1 MAINTTAIANL
12 LRPGLKAVYGDYPS
26 YPSQWS
32 EIFTTHDSDKAVE
45 IEVEMKFL
53 GLAQIRPEGAQTAT
67 DTMGQRIVT
76 SYVHKYLALQFHITR
91 QAIKDNLYKTRFPL
105 MSRSLK
111 KSMLQTK
118 EILGASV
125 LNNGFNNAYPIGDGK
140 SLFNLNHPIDGGV
153 FANGFSTIVDLN
165 EAAIEAAIPIIQQF
179 KDQAGLICMTQP
191 KKLIVPPQLQFT
203 ADRLLGSSFRTGTPN
218 NDISAMYNMSSIP
231 EGFRTNQFL
240 SNPNAWF
247 ILTDAPDSFKHYVR
261 EPIEVDVYTDF
272 STDNL
277 MAKAVE
283 RYSFGVSNARGGFG
297 GGVAA
302 GT

>member
-12 LRPGLKAVYGDYPS
+12 LRPGLKAVYGDYPQ

-32 EIFTTHDSDKAVE
+32 EIFETHDSDKAVE
-45 IEVEMKFL
+45 VEVEMKFL
-53 GLAQIRPEGAQTAT
+53 GLAQIRPEGAPTAT

-105 MSRSLK
+105 MAKALK
-111 KSMLQTK
+111 KSMAQTK
-118 EILGASV
+118 EIMGASV
-125 LNNGFNNAYPIGDGK
+125 LNNAFSNNFPIGDGK
-140 SLFNLNHPIDGGV
+140 SLINLNHPIDGAV
-153 FANGFSTIVDLN
+153 VANGFSVAVDLN

-191 KKLIVPPQLQFT
+191 LKIINPTQLQFT
-203 ADRLLGSSFRTGTPN
+203 SDRLLESSFRTGTNN
-218 NDISAMYNMSSIP
+218 NDISAMYNMKSIP
-231 EGFRTNQFL
+231 QGYRTNQFL
-240 SNPNAWF
+240 TSPKAWF
-247 ILTDAPDSFKHYVR
+247 ILTDAPDSMKHYVR
-261 EPIEVDVYTDF
+261 EAIEVDVYTDF

-283 RYSFGVSNARGGFG
+283 RYSFGVSNFRGIFG